1 MAAKMNANAPLPLG
15 IANPP
20 ERRTPPAADFAAHCS
35 RGMWAAGAVFFGGSL
50 VDLFVLWFLQR
61 QNQPQWEFVAIA
73 NTMDSLPRFALA
85 LAFFYLALHIRK
97 ATSLWGYRSIAALA
111 LLLGFAGA
119 ALAGLILTD
128 YFVLAEFARAQSGAM
143 AMLKSTTLKAGALGG
158 MFFVLFV
165 PLGFLG
171 MRRPRSR

>member
-1 MAAKMNANAPLPLG
+1 MAAKMNANAPMPLG
-15 IANPP
+15 IANTP
-20 ERRTPPAADFAAHCS
+20 ERRTPPADFAVHVA
-35 RGMWAAGAVFFGGSL
+35 RGMWAAGAVFLAGSL

-85 LAFFYLALHIRK
+85 MAFFYLALHLRK
-97 ATSLWGYRSIAALA
+97 ATSLWAYRSVAALA
-111 LLLGFAGA
+111 LLLGLVGG
-119 ALAGLILTD
+119 ALAALILTD
-128 YFVLAEFARAQSGAM
+128 YFVLAEFARAQGGAM